1 MNDVIYK
8 TNYKPVGSSTDLS
21 IADGI
26 KTFSKH
32 VVNNPTISYMAAR
45 GHHGNRQFMDHEY
58 DLYEYGRI
66 IDTEALVARTF
77 QKKKTLVFK
86 QGFRLVSKN
95 DENLKYIKQRI
106 NEIEYVSKTPFRR
119 LLREIAQNLINF
131 HNSYLVKV
139 RKEDASTGKVRKY
152 RNKKTVDPI
161 AGYFSIPPESVQVR
175 PNEAGEVKRFRQYVT
190 GNKFREFPEENV
202 IHSYY
207 NRRTGFLM
215 GTPPLEA
222 VKDDILA
229 LRRIEES
236 VETLIY
242 KSLFPIVHVQVG
254 TEKHPAKTLPNG
266 VSEVSAA
273 TRLLENIEDNGG
285 VVTSERVQ
293 INAIGSESLA
303 LRVESYLDHFKK
315 RVFAGLGMSGIDFG
329 DGDATG
335 RATGEVLSAALADS
349 VIDYQVELEE
359 LVTRE
364 IFDELLLES
373 GRYDTPYDIS
383 EEDRVFLELR
393 HRSADE
399 QIKKESHTLNLMN
412 AGLLLHNEGREEIG
426 RVPLTEDQM
435 KEMFAYRNQKYMD
448 ELEVEKSKKTGED
461 QATQQIKVAKA
472 APKPTATASS
482 GSKPKAAAAKKTAT
496 GNSKGK
502 SDKGK
507 AAANS
512 SKSKTAPKNQNSKD
526 SIIGI
531 ISNLVDSKAS
541 TERLIFKSHR
551 LLSDFGM
558 LAMTYGI
565 IDSSECM
572 DPELDTE
579 IRSIVIDMI
588 DSLESSQLNSIK
600 ISSIV
605 GRAIDKTTL
614 CVNNM
619 NNNSGKDL

>member
-1 MNDVIYK
+1 MKNVIYQ
-8 TNYKPVGSSTDLS
+8 TNYKPIGSAGDLS
-21 IADGI
+21 ISDGI

-32 VVNNPTISYMAAR
+32 VVNNPTISYMATK
-45 GHHGNRQFMDHEY
+45 GQYGNRQFLDHEY

-66 IDTEALVARTF
+66 IDTEALVSRTF

-86 QGFRLVSKN
+86 QGFRIVSKS
-95 DENLKYIKQRI
+95 DENLEYIKQRI

-119 LLREIAQNLINF
+119 LLREIAQNIINF

-139 RKEDASTGKVRKY
+139 RKADASTGQVRKY
-152 RNKKTVDPI
+152 RNRKKVDPV
-161 AGYFSIPPESVQVR
+161 AGYFSIPPESVQIR
-175 PNEAGEVKRFRQYVT
+175 PNEAGDPKRFRQYVT
-190 GNKFREFPEENV
+190 GNKYREFAEENV
-202 IHSYY
+202 VHSYY
-207 NRRTGFLM
+207 NKRTGFLM

-266 VSEVSAA
+266 VSEVAAA

-349 VIDYQVELEE
+349 VIDYQVEIEE

-373 GRYDTPYDIS
+373 GRYSAPYEIT

-412 AGLLLHNEGREEIG
+412 AGLLMHNEGREEIG
-426 RVPLTEDQM
+426 RVPLTEEQT

-448 ELEVEKSKKTGED
+448 ELEIEKAKQTGQNQTVE
-461 QATQQIKVAKA
+461 QIKVAKA
-472 APKPTATASS
+472 APKPAAA
-482 GSKPKAAAAKKTAT
+482 GGASKPKASTAKKTAG

-502 SDKGK
+502 TNK
-507 AAANS
+507 AKASSNS
-512 SKSKTAPKNQNSKD
+512 TTNKTTPKNQHTKD
-526 SIIGI
+526 SIVATLSGLIGNK
-531 ISNLVDSKAS
+531 SS
-541 TERLIFKSHR
+541 TERLILKSHR

-558 LAMTYGI
+558 VRMTYGVM
-565 IDSSECM
+565 DSSEFM
-572 DPELDTE
+572 DPDLDKE
-579 IRSIVIDMI
+579 IRSIVIGMT
-588 DSLESSQLNSIK
+588 DSLEASDINSIK
-600 ISSIV
+600 IKAIV
-605 GRAIDKTTL
+605 GTAIDKTAVY
-614 CVNNM
+614 VNNIQ
-619 NNNSGKDL
+619 NNSDNGL